1 MNTASIEAALL
12 KPSSV
17 PLENG
22 AKSAVL
28 RSHLG
33 RPMGEKIVKFSITLV
48 AKAVEEKIG
57 KPLQQ
62 VNEVIGSEVKAAC
75 ADPAQGT
82 DTLLENSRIYIEEE
96 GRGKDTDQVTIKNKR
111 ALYPCG
117 LQHPTGQ
124 AGP

>member
-1 MNTASIEAALL
+1 
-12 KPSSV
+12 
-17 PLENG
+17 
-22 AKSAVL
+22 
-28 RSHLG
+28 
-33 RPMGEKIVKFSITLV
+33 MGEKIVKFSITPV

-75 ADPAQGT
+75 ADPAQGN
-82 DTLLENSRIYIEEE
+82 DTLLENSHIYIEEE

-111 ALYPCG
+111 VLYPCG